1 VEEKRVHFRC
11 DGVQGAVFSVFGFW
25 ILDFGFWIL
34 DFGFWISICGNVW
47 KRAAFASLLEDWAKP
62 IKR

>member
-1 VEEKRVHFRC
+1 VEEVKGVEEKRVHFRC

-25 ILDFGFWIL
+25 IL
-34 DFGFWISICGNVW
+34 ICGNVW
-47 KRAAFASLLEDWAKP
+47 KRAAFDSLLEDWAKP